1 MINCEHSCRGYH
13 EIQVMFAAGVVVML
27 ACSAPPIAAGA
38 PPDTKPPPPL
48 QRRLERKQGGI
59 QRLARMVGRSH
70 QVT

>member
-1 MINCEHSCRGYH
+1 MLLDIPLMSC
-13 EIQVMFAAGVVVML
+13 GV
-27 ACSAPPIAAGA
+27 CTGA

-70 QVT
+70 QVMRTPIKLQASNRREH